1 MWPVFVSLVALCWTG
16 VSKSSMEC
24 PWNKFH
30 LGRINNKIIF
40 LLENMG
46 GYLPRQCAENQTA
59 PIFPQNVFS
68 DAKEDSVPIL
78 ALKTLQLFSQVFD
91 GNQTSMPWNPMT
103 VQLLN
108 NLVYR
113 QTNNLQQC
121 VDKDGVTDA
130 ETPATALASFADH
143 LAILHT
149 QENQKCAWELRR
161 YEFRLAFAQLK
172 RFLDNRRKP
181 NSTN

>member
-1 MWPVFVSLVALCWTG
+1 MEKNKS
-16 VSKSSMEC
+16 VSKSTMEC

-30 LGRINNKIIF
+30 LGRINTKIIF

-68 DAKEDSVPIL
+68 DAKEDSVPML

-91 GNQTSMPWNPMT
+91 GNQTSMPWNPMK

-108 NLVYR
+108 NLVFR

-121 VDKDGVTDA
+121 VDKDGVTDVK
-130 ETPATALASFADH
+130 TPATALASFADH

>member
-1 MWPVFVSLVALCWTG
+1 VAVRMWPVFVSLVALCWTG

-40 LLENMG
+40 LLENMVRHT
-46 GYLPRQCAENQTA
+46 PTTPHTHTHNINNC
-59 PIFPQNVFS
+59 
-68 DAKEDSVPIL
+68 KEDSVPIL

-103 VQLLN
+103 VRLLN
-108 NLVYR
+108 NLVFR

-121 VDKDGVTDA
+121 VGSSPFFCDLRCPSV
-130 ETPATALASFADH
+130 F
-143 LAILHT
+143 
-149 QENQKCAWELRR
+149 QNQKCAWELRR